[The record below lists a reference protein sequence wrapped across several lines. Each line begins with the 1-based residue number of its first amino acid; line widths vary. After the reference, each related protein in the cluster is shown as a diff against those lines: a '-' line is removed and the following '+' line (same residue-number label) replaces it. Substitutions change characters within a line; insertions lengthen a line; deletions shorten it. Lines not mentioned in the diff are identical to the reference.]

1 MFSKRKGKV
10 DGIIL
15 KWSILSLGIF
25 VCLFGLMAYYDT
37 YMNLCKK
44 ELFLI
49 SWKGNDLHLNIS
61 DSGTK
66 AIILQIQ
73 YAA

>member
-15 KWSILSLGIF
+15 KWSILSLCIF
-25 VCLFGLMAYYDT
+25 VCLFGLIAYYDT
-37 YMNLCKK
+37 HMNQCKK
-44 ELFLI
+44 EMILI

-73 YAA
+73 YVA